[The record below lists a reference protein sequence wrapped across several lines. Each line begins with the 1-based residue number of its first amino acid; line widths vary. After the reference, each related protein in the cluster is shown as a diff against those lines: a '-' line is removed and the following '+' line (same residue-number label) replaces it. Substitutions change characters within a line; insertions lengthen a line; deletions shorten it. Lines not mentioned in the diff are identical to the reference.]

1 MISEEICPP
10 LWQNVDSHVHSL
22 LFRIRRTDEK
32 VGGTETALGMALA
45 MGLAM
50 VLLSNDVPWLL
61 EIVEIQAD

>member
-1 MISEEICPP
+1 MISVEICPP

-22 LFRIRRTDEK
+22 LFRMRRTDEK
-32 VGGTETALGMALA
+32 VDGTETALAMGLA
-45 MGLAM
+45 MVLAM